1 MLQSVRNRSG
11 NAASS
16 KFQSVP
22 KIRLFAPE
30 HDERAAFLA
39 IPVLPDIMVA
49 PGSHPSTV
57 VMTVPAFQRFIPG
70 AEQFALTVMKERA
83 TVVGE
88 KIRRESLFAALKRR

>member
-57 VMTVPAFQRFIPG
+57 VMTVPAFLPG